1 MKRQKKDEDFD
12 NKEIRRRKFQ
22 EKNEKKEDKE
32 EPTISH
38 SLKKEFKKSGDR
50 LCVDID
56 NGSCRWMKPDCH
68 ASVLNLYTMDANNN
82 FMPIKEMKSDVPNQ
96 VKDIP

>member
-1 MKRQKKDEDFD
+1 MKRQKKEDDFD

-38 SLKKEFKKSGDR
+38 SLKKEFKK
-50 LCVDID
+50 
-56 NGSCRWMKPDCH
+56 RW
-68 ASVLNLYTMDANNN
+68 S
-82 FMPIKEMKSDVPNQ
+82 
-96 VKDIP
+96 